1 MRTLGVSLVLLL
13 LGCGGSSTPTPPDD
27 ATPSDATT
35 GDVAPT
41 EAGPADTGGF
51 ALDAAPEASGR
62 LGCSADLRSV
72 VDATGNEITRCPV
85 DQGCSDGAC
94 VPACKAAEGS
104 RGNVGCDFRVA
115 TPLAYGTTLPP
126 CFAVVVANTWARP
139 AKVTVSRGGTTY
151 DVTKFGRI
159 PVNGK
164 PATEWLPI
172 PAEGIPV
179 DDVGVL
185 FLSSD
190 PKSVFPENGVAMR
203 CPITPAV
210 DASTMLEGS
219 GKGVAFH
226 LEIDTPV
233 SAYDFLPYGG
243 ARSHFPSGELL
254 FPTTAW
260 GDNYVTIATPRG
272 THGTPGPLWGQVLAT
287 SADTAVKVLPS
298 VDLPSSAAF
307 AASPKGATATF
318 TLQAG
323 EYLQWQLPS
332 ASTDLSG
339 TIVLAD
345 KPVAVMAGNR
355 FFRLQPTPAPGGEST
370 HQQILPVRALA
381 SEYVAAP
388 FDTRRK
394 DLAPEEIPYR
404 LVGAADGT
412 TLTFDPPVPGAPA
425 TLARGQVADFVA
437 TAAFG
442 IASQDA
448 AHPFAAA
455 QLMPTANVPSGSRPG
470 ATAPGYG
477 PMLGDEEFV
486 IMVPAGQF
494 LSKYVFFTDPA
505 YATTS
510 LALTRVKTSKGFA
523 EVNVDCLG
531 AATGWKPVGT
541 SGRYEVTTVDLVR
554 AGVGAKGCVNGRHV
568 ATSDGPFGLVVWGL
582 DSYSSYAYPGGGNA
596 ATLSTITVDPT
607 PK

>member
-1 MRTLGVSLVLLL
+1 MRRIGQVLFVGTLLL
-13 LGCGGSSTPTPPDD
+13 NACSGSSEESPAGGPD
-27 ATPSDATT
+27 ATVDSSVSES
-35 GDVAPT
+35 G
-41 EAGPADTGGF
+41 GADTGGF
-51 ALDAAPEASGR
+51 SLDGDPDTGGK

-72 VDATGNEITRCPV
+72 VDATGKAVKTCPV
-85 DQGCSDGAC
+85 DQGCAGGEC
-94 VPACKAAEGS
+94 VAACKAAEGS
-104 RGNVGCDFRVA
+104 RGNVGCDFRIA

-139 AKVTVSRGGTTY
+139 AKLTVSRGGTAY

-159 PVNGK
+159 PINGK
-164 PATEWLPI
+164 PATAWTPV

-179 DDVGVL
+179 DEVAVL

-190 PKSVFPENGVAMR
+190 PKSVFPENSVAMN
-203 CPITPAV
+203 CPITPAI
-210 DASTMLEGS
+210 DAATMLEGS
-219 GKGVAFH
+219 GKGIAFH
-226 LEIDTPV
+226 VESDTPV

-272 THGTPGPLWGQVLAT
+272 THDVPGPLWGQVLAT
-287 SADTAVKVLPS
+287 ANDTSFKLLPS
-298 VDLPSSAAF
+298 VDLPASGAF
-307 AASPKGATATF
+307 AAAPKGSTATF

-323 EYLQWQLPS
+323 EYLQWQLPT
-332 ASTDLSG
+332 ASTDMSG

-355 FFRLQPTPAPGGEST
+355 FFRLQPTSAPGGEST
-370 HQQILPVRALA
+370 HQQILPVRALS

-388 FDTRRK
+388 FETRRK

-404 LVGAADGT
+404 LVGAVDGT
-412 TLTFDPPVPGAPA
+412 TLTFDPPVTGAPS
-425 TLARGQVADFVA
+425 TLARGAVADFKA
-437 TAAFG
+437 TGPFRVT
-442 IASQDA
+442 SQDA

-455 QLMPTANVPSGSRPG
+455 QLMPTANVGSGSRTG
-470 ATAPGYG
+470 ATAPGYAA
-477 PMLGDEEFV
+477 MLGDEEFV
-486 IMVPAGQF
+486 VMMPAGQF

-505 YATTS
+505 YATTN
-510 LALTRVKTSKGFA
+510 LALTRAKTAKGFA
-523 EVNVDCLG
+523 DVKIDCLG
-531 AATGWKPVGT
+531 TVSGWKPVGT
-541 SGRYEVTTVDLVR
+541 SGQYEVTTVDLVR
-554 AGVGAKGCVNGRHV
+554 ADVGVMSCVNGRHV
-568 ATSDGPFGLVVWGL
+568 ASSDGPFGLVVWGL